1 MFFVL
6 SKVLFFLIQP
16 INWIVWPLLYTMFG
30 KNEKWRKKTLIVS
43 LSAGLFFS
51 NHFIFNQFVKLWEV
65 DTITTSDIK
74 KPYDIGILLGGYSN
88 FFTSPDEDRHNFNER
103 GARFFQTYEL
113 YKKGKFKKFLLT
125 GGSGFMFG
133 TQKSEAVLT
142 RELLLRLGV
151 PDSDILVEPG
161 SKNTFENALF
171 THEFLEEK
179 YKNETPNLLLITS
192 AWHMRRSMGCFDRV
206 DLKYTPFSVDF
217 IGEENRYVPGSL
229 IIPNSETIWR
239 WEILMKEMIGYM
251 AYRARGYI

>member
-1 MFFVL
+1 MFFIL
-6 SKVLFFLIQP
+6 SKVLFFIIQP
-16 INWIVWPLLYTMFG
+16 IDWIVWPLLYTAFG
-30 KNEKWRKKTLIVS
+30 KKDKWRKIGLITSVS
-43 LSAGLFFS
+43 CALFFT

-65 DTITTSDIK
+65 DTIITTDIK
-74 KPYDIGILLGGYSN
+74 EPFDIGVLLGGYSN
-88 FFTSPDEDRHNFNER
+88 FFIRPDSDRHDFNER
-103 GARFFQTYEL
+103 GARFFQAFEL

-133 TQKSEAVLT
+133 TDKSEAVLA

-151 PDSDILVEPG
+151 PDADIIVEPD

-171 THEFLEEK
+171 TYELLKKE
-179 YKNETPNLLLITS
+179 YPNSSLLLITA

-206 DLKYTPFSVDF
+206 DLEYTPFSVDF
-217 IGEENRYVPGSL
+217 MGEENRFVPASL

-239 WEILMKEMIGYM
+239 WEILIKEVIGYV

>member
-16 INWIVWPLLYTMFG
+16 INWIVWPLIYTLFG

-74 KPYDIGILLGGYSN
+74 EPYDIGILLGGYSN
-88 FFTSPDEDRHNFNER
+88 FFVKPDADRHNFNER
-103 GARFFQTYEL
+103 GTRFFQAYEL
-113 YKKGKFKKFLLT
+113 YMKGKFKKFLLT
-125 GGSGFMFG
+125 GGSGLMFE
-133 TQKSEAVLT
+133 TEKSEAILT

-151 PDSDILVEPG
+151 PDVDIIVEPA
-161 SKNTFENALF
+161 SRNTFENALF
-171 THEFLEEK
+171 TQEILEEK
-179 YKNETPNLLLITS
+179 YSKANLLLITS
-192 AWHMRRSMGCFDRV
+192 AWHMRRSIGCFDRV

-217 IGEENRYVPGSL
+217 AGEENRFVPSSL
-229 IIPNSETIWR
+229 LIPNSETIWR